1 MCGEKMSRLAMS
13 KHVCLEEFMT
23 EEEKVLRDAVR
34 GFVEGVVM
42 PVRQQVDADEREHK
56 LIESIL
62 KQISVDFGAQRMV
75 FPAKYGGV
83 EITSVRTFYWA
94 IEELARGDSG
104 MALAALVTEW
114 IFVPIV
120 FEPYRREDLLEEFA
134 KIFCEDELHL
144 GCFAMTEPQGGCD
157 IENIDVMKGRT
168 IKTTATLEGNEWV
181 INGEKQW
188 PSNSGVASLYLTACT
203 TDPDLGEEC
212 IALIYVPAPTKGL
225 DFGDFEVKAGM
236 AADRN
241 CSIYYDNVR
250 VPKRYRIAGPGDD
263 ANLLREMIVTGN
275 IGAAA
280 LSIGVAQNTFEIVTK
295 YASERVAAGKPIK
308 EHSIN
313 AGILADMAIGI
324 ETARTYNLSIARM
337 FDHPEIYGPRWSSE
351 MVAKSRIAKVYA
363 ADVAVKVTNKAME
376 LMGSNGYS
384 KPYDVEKH
392 WRDVKMTQQWLGG
405 SIVGRLDI
413 ARYYCKLKT
422 I

>member
-1 MCGEKMSRLAMS
+1 MSKLAMP
-13 KHVCLEEFMT
+13 KHVALEEFLT
-23 EEEKVLRDAVR
+23 GEEKVLRDAAR
-34 GFVEGVVM
+34 GFVEGVIM
-42 PVRQQVDADEREHK
+42 PIRQKVDADEREHK
-56 LIESIL
+56 LIGSIL
-62 KQISVDFGAQRMV
+62 KQISVDLGAQRMV
-75 FPAKYGGV
+75 FPAKYGGI

-104 MALAALVTEW
+104 MALAALCTDW

-134 KIFCEDELHL
+134 KIFCGDELHL

-157 IENIDVMKGRT
+157 IENVDVMKGRT
-168 IKTTATLEGNEWV
+168 IRTTATLEGDEWV

-203 TDPDLGEEC
+203 TDPDQGEEG

-225 DFGDFEVKAGM
+225 DFGDFEVKSGM

-275 IGAAA
+275 IGSAA
-280 LSIGVAQNTFEIVTK
+280 LSIGAAQNTFEIVTK
-295 YASERVAAGKPIK
+295 YTTERVAGGKPIK
-308 EHSIN
+308 EHSIT
-313 AGILADMAIGI
+313 AVMLADMAIGI
-324 ETARTYNLSIARM
+324 ETARTYTTNVAHM
-337 FDHPEIYGPRWSSE
+337 FDRPEIYGPRWSSE

-363 ADVAVKVTNKAME
+363 ADVAVNVTNEAMK

-384 KPYDVEKH
+384 RPYDVEKH
-392 WRDVKMTQQWLGG
+392 WRDIKIAQIYLGG
-405 SIVGRLDI
+405 SIQGRLDI

>member
-1 MCGEKMSRLAMS
+1 MS
-13 KHVCLEEFMT
+13 KLAIPKHVALEEFMT
-23 EEEKVLRDAVR
+23 KEDEVLRDAAR
-34 GFVEGVVM
+34 GFVDGVIM
-42 PVRQQVDADEREHK
+42 PIRQQVDADEREHK

-62 KQISVDFGAQRMV
+62 KQISVDLGAQRMV
-75 FPAKYGGV
+75 FPAKYGGI
-83 EITSVRTFYWA
+83 EITPLQTFYWA

-104 MALAALVTEW
+104 MALAALCTDW

-134 KIFCEDELHL
+134 KTFCGDKLHL

-157 IENIDVMKGRT
+157 IENVDAMKGRT
-168 IKTTATLEGNEWV
+168 IKTTATLEGDEWV

-188 PSNSGVASLYLTACT
+188 PSNSGVASLYLTLCT
-203 TDPDLGEEC
+203 TDPDLGEEG

-225 DFGDFEVKAGM
+225 DFSDFEVKAGM

-241 CSIYYDNVR
+241 CTIYYDNVR

-263 ANLLREMIVTGN
+263 ANLLREMVVTGN
-275 IGAAA
+275 IGSAA
-280 LSIGVAQNTFEIVTK
+280 LSIGAAQNTFEIVTK
-295 YASERVAAGKPIK
+295 YASERVVAGKPIK
-308 EHSIN
+308 EHSIS
-313 AGILADMAIGI
+313 AVMLADMAIGI
-324 ETARTYNLSIARM
+324 ETARTYTVNVAHM
-337 FDHPEIYGPRWSSE
+337 FDHPGIYGPRWSSE

-363 ADVAVKVTNKAME
+363 ADVAVNVTNEAMK

-384 KPYDVEKH
+384 RPYDVEKH
-392 WRDVKMTQQWLGG
+392 WRDVKIAQQWLGG
-405 SIVGRLDI
+405 SILGRLDI